1 MVSFQ
6 DKKAG
11 NYLLFYFIS
20 HYLDLPM
27 LKLHFTLADILVI
40 HYI

>member
-11 NYLLFYFIS
+11 NYLLFYLIS
-20 HYLDLPM
+20 HY
-27 LKLHFTLADILVI
+27 
-40 HYI
+40 